1 MKTETLQ
8 KVMKA
13 INSYNRGEL
22 GPEQAFAM
30 LLVPVMVEVMEE
42 GRPTQQKPLEVS
54 EEARADI
61 LLRKEQGNITDMQVL
76 ALVLLD
82 QLQAQEREACVRW
95 EGEVPA

>member
-13 INSYNRGEL
+13 INAYNSGEL

-30 LLVPVMVEVMEE
+30 LLLPVMVEVMQE
-42 GRPTQQKPLEVS
+42 GRTAQQKPLEVS
-54 EEARADI
+54 EEAREDI

-82 QLQAQEREACVRW
+82 QLQAQESKACVKW
-95 EGEVPA
+95 EVPA

>member
-13 INSYNRGEL
+13 INSYNSGEL

-30 LLVPVMVEVMEE
+30 LLLPVMVEVMEA
-42 GRPTQQKPLEVS
+42 GRPVRQKPLEVS
-54 EEARADI
+54 EEARVDI

-76 ALVLLD
+76 GLVLLD

-95 EGEVPA
+95 EVPA

>member
-13 INSYNRGEL
+13 INSYNSGEL

-30 LLVPVMVEVMEE
+30 LLLPVMVEVMQE
-42 GRPTQQKPLEVS
+42 GRTAQQKPLEVS
-54 EEARADI
+54 EETMADI
-61 LLRKEQGNITDMQVL
+61 LLRQEQGNITDMQVL
-76 ALVLLD
+76 GLVLLD

-95 EGEVPA
+95 EVPA